1 MIDRTDFSMN
11 GNIFPEEEDKKE
23 EIKPAIPK
31 EEYKKDITIE
41 DIVIKNETPKKSK

>member
-1 MIDRTDFSMN
+1 MD

-31 EEYKKDITIE
+31 EEYKKDITFE
-41 DIVIKNETPKKSK
+41 DIVIKNEPLPISEKDKEKLM